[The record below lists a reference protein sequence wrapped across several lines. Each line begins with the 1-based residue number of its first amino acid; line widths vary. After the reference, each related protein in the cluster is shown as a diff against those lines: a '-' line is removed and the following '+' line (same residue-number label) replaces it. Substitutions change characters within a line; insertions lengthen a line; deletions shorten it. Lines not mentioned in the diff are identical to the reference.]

1 MDELSVGVMPR
12 RFETVE
18 AMAAEVGQEIG
29 RSGWITVDQ
38 QRIDRFAEATDD
50 HQYIHVDPVRAAA
63 ETSFGGTIAHGYL
76 TLSLLPRMFAET
88 FQLVPKVTGI
98 NYGLDRVRFVAPV
111 RSGAR
116 VRGRVVL
123 QALERQGGDRIK
135 VTCTVTVE
143 IEGGDKPACVATAI
157 SLFVVA

>member
-1 MDELSVGVMPR
+1 VDELSVGVMPR

-63 ETSFGGTIAHGYL
+63 ETSLATNQSQPL
-76 TLSLLPRMFAET
+76 
-88 FQLVPKVTGI
+88 
-98 NYGLDRVRFVAPV
+98 
-111 RSGAR
+111 AR
-116 VRGRVVL
+116 RL
-123 QALERQGGDRIK
+123 
-135 VTCTVTVE
+135 
-143 IEGGDKPACVATAI
+143 ATAF
-157 SLFVVA
+157 STTASVSAANPTTK